1 MTGVWLDCLNQDFR
15 DFGIFGMGDFGLMEL
30 RDCFLASLAG
40 GRVSSAKV
48 RFFALLRMTGGFG

>member
-1 MTGVWLDCLNQDFR
+1 
-15 DFGIFGMGDFGLMEL
+15 MGDFGLMEL